1 VAAVTIAELM
11 AGVHVAQGARRAA
24 RRRFVSRILDEIP
37 VISYDLVV
45 AAAHG
50 ELLGTVRRSG
60 RPRGAHDLIIAATAR
75 ATHRTVITAD
85 LSAFAGLSGVACR
98 SHR

>member
-11 AGVHVAQGARRAA
+11 AGVYMTQGTRRGA

-37 VISYDLVV
+37 VIPYDLVV
-45 AAAHG
+45 ATAHG
-50 ELLGTVRRSG
+50 ELLGTARYSG

-85 LSAFAGLSGVACR
+85 PIAFAGLPGVACR

>member
-11 AGVHVAQGARRAA
+11 AGVHLAQGARRAA

-37 VISYDLVV
+37 VIPYDLVV

-50 ELLGTVRRSG
+50 ELLGTARRSG

-85 LSAFAGLSGVACR
+85 PNAFAGLPGVACR

>member
-1 VAAVTIAELM
+1 VATVTIAELM
-11 AGVHVAQGARRAA
+11 AGVHLAQGGRRAA

-37 VISYDLVV
+37 VIPYDGVV

-50 ELLGTVRRSG
+50 ELLGTARRSG
-60 RPRGAHDLIIAATAR
+60 RPRGAHDLIIAATAQ
-75 ATHRTVITAD
+75 ATVITAD
-85 LSAFAGLSGVACR
+85 PNAFAGLPGVACR